1 MMTTLTARPEAIT
14 FDPQQSALIVVDMQ
28 NAYATPGGYLDLAG
42 FDVSTTRPVIANI
55 QTAVTA
61 ARAAGML
68 IIWFQNGWDE
78 QYVEAGGPGSP
89 NFHKSNALKTMRK
102 QPQLQG
108 KLLAKGSWDYQ
119 LVDELV
125 PQPGDIVL
133 PKPRNNRF
141 LQYAAGQHFAQP
153 WNTPSGFHRYRYQR
167 LRRIDATRRLF
178 SGVFRRGAG
187 RRNSPGGAGICAE
200 SCVVQYRNLFW
211 LGQRRRN
218 VLRRAFSHVL
228 CSYRL
233 RSLTMPKSVIIP
245 AGSSAPLAP
254 FVPGTLADG
263 VVYVSGTLA
272 FDQHNNMLFADDPKA
287 QTRHVLETIRKVI
300 ETAGGTMA
308 DVTFNSI
315 FITDWKNYAAINEI
329 YAEFFPGDK
338 PARFCIQCG
347 LVKPDALVEIA
358 TIAHIAK

>member
-14 FDPQQSALIVVDMQ
+14 FDPQQTALIVVDMQ

-68 IIWFQNGWDE
+68 IIWFQNGWDA

-108 KLLAKGSWDYQ
+108 KLLAKGSRDYQ

-133 PKPRNNRF
+133 PKPRYSGF
-141 LQYAAGQHFAQP
+141 F
-153 WNTPSGFHRYRYQR
+153 NTPLDSILRSRGIRHLVFTGIATNVCVESTLRDGFFWSISAWCWKTQH
-167 LRRIDATRRLF
+167 T
-178 SGVFRRGAG
+178 VRG
-187 RRNSPGGAGICAE
+187 
-200 SCVVQYRNLFW
+200 RNLHRKPRYSISKPFW

-272 FDQHNNMLFADDPKA
+272 FDQHNNVLFADDPKA
-287 QTRHVLETIRKVI
+287 QTRHVLENIRKVI
-300 ETAGGTMA
+300 ETAGGSMA